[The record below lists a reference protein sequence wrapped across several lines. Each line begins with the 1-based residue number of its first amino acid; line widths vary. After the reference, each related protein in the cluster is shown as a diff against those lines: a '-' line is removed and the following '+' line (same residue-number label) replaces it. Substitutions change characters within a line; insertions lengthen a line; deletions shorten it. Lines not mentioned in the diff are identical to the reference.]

1 MYKDTIKKISENEYK
16 IPVTGKMN
24 VPGIVFV
31 SEMLLKNVDENCL
44 KQLANIAS
52 LPGIV
57 KKAIA
62 MSDVHLGYGFPIG
75 GVAAFDPK
83 SGVISPGGVG
93 YDINCGVRL
102 LLVNLDMEEFMGK
115 REQILSEI
123 YRNVPSGV
131 GEESEFKIG
140 PEDLNNLLD
149 NGSEWA
155 LSKGFATKDDLD
167 RTEDYGRIDG
177 ADHSKISQRAKSR
190 GKNQLGTVGA
200 GNHFIEIQKVE
211 EIFDE
216 RVSKA
221 MGLKKGSVVVMLHT
235 GSRGLGHQVAS
246 DYIQM
251 MEKEY
256 GIDGLPDRELIYAPI
271 ESELGKDY
279 RAAMAAAANFA
290 FVNRQL
296 ITHQIRKSFA
306 KFFPEA
312 KLDLLYDVA
321 HNIAKFEQFVID
333 GKEVTLCV
341 HRKGATRSFG
351 PGRLELPEK
360 YRGIGQPILIPGSM
374 GTFSYVLVGTE
385 TARSVSFASTAHG
398 AGRVLSRS
406 YATRNLSLE
415 SVNADLKQKDI
426 LIKAGSRKGILE
438 EAPEAYKDINEVV
451 RVSDSLGIG
460 KIVAKLKPLAVVKG

>member
-1 MYKDTIKKISENEYK
+1 MYKETLKKLSENAYEL
-16 IPVTGKMN
+16 PMTGGMR
-24 VPGIVFV
+24 VPGVVFV
-31 SEMLLKNVDENCL
+31 SEELLKNVDENCL
-44 KQLANIAS
+44 KQLANVAS
-52 LPGIV
+52 LPGV
-57 KKAIA
+57 VDRVMA

-75 GVAAFDPK
+75 GVAAFDLK

-102 LLVNLDMEEFMGK
+102 LMANVSLADFMSK
-115 REQILSEI
+115 RDKVLNEI

-131 GEESEFKIG
+131 GEESEFRLV
-140 PEDLNNLLD
+140 PEDINALLD
-149 NGSEWA
+149 NGVQWA
-155 LSKGFATKDDLD
+155 LSKGFATDDD
-167 RTEDYGRIDG
+167 IANIEDQGRIES
-177 ADHSKISQRAKSR
+177 ADHSKVSQKAKSR

-200 GNHFIEIQKVE
+200 GNHFIEVQEVH
-211 EIFDE
+211 EIFNE
-216 RVSKA
+216 EVAKE
-221 MGLKKGSVVVMLHT
+221 MGLKKGNVVVMLHS

-246 DYIQM
+246 DYIQA

-256 GIDGLPDRELIYAPI
+256 GTANLPDRELIFAPI

-296 ITHQIRKSFA
+296 ITYQIRKSFA
-306 KFFPEA
+306 TFFPDSR
-312 KLDLLYDVA
+312 LDLLYDVA
-321 HNIAKFEQFVID
+321 HNIAKFEQFDID
-333 GKEVTLCV
+333 GERRTLCV

-351 PGRLELPEK
+351 PGRKELPEK
-360 YRGIGQPILIPGSM
+360 YRKTGQPILIPGSM

-385 TARSVSFASTAHG
+385 AARHVSFASTAHG

-415 SVNADLKQKDI
+415 SVSAALKERDI
-426 LIKAGSRKGILE
+426 MIKAGSRKGILE

-451 RVSDSLGIG
+451 RTSDALGIG